1 MSTTLFKSEKIIFF
15 KFVFSLGL
23 LSIILLKCSEFNK
36 PGLTLP
42 GVSNFEADDQGW
54 RISENSENTVPEYS
68 ASGGNP
74 DGYIYTTD
82 RLSNA
87 WYFIAST
94 RFANEVKK
102 GYGKTLYFD
111 LKQSATDAQ
120 YDADDVILTDGTIVL
135 TFNTA
140 YNPSTTWTHYSIK
153 LDELSG
159 WKKGAQEATR
169 TDIQAVL
176 QNLTELKIR
185 GEFRAGADTGGLD
198 NAIIE

>member
-1 MSTTLFKSEKIIFF
+1 MSTTFFKSEKIVFYR
-15 KFVFSLGL
+15 FVFFIGL
-23 LSIILLKCSEFNK
+23 LSIILLKCSKFNK
-36 PGLTLP
+36 PGPTLP
-42 GVSNFEADDQGW
+42 TVSNFEEDDQGW

-68 ASGGNP
+68 TSGGNP
-74 DGYIYTTD
+74 GGYIYTTD

-87 WYFIAST
+87 WYFVAST

-135 TFNTA
+135 TFDTA

-159 WKKGAQEATR
+159 WKKGASEATG

-185 GEFRAGADTGGLD
+185 GEFRSGPDTGGLD